1 MSIEL
6 ADYADQWQFQIFVSV
21 EGSENIGEVKSWENL
36 NTFQPSL
43 FPLAKE
49 GMKSCDNFNTFPPSR
64 RGVSGL
70 SGDDSA
76 CFRAALH
83 RVGYTRR
90 LCPKRVPFLHL

>member
-6 ADYADQWQFQIFVSV
+6 VDYADQWQFQIFVSV

-64 RGVSGL
+64 RGVSGV

-76 CFRAALH
+76 GFR
-83 RVGYTRR
+83 GYSIE
-90 LCPKRVPFLHL
+90 